1 MGAFRLGCKV
11 SAQRSGALAE
21 EGCVCGWWGGGTVA
35 RLLRGLSWCPELGWG
50 RWMEKRSPPQLRED
64 SRLRSVLEHILS
76 RWPRAEGKRM
86 GSRQFRPVQPH
97 SCPLPL
103 PHLPFPASHW
113 GISHLLHT
121 CCVHRAPKCSLAFL
135 NPDTTAFPVQLT
147 EIVRLLS
154 IWVDVHG
161 QKPP

>member
-1 MGAFRLGCKV
+1 MLRDLEPWLKRVVCVVGGVGEQWLHSCGGCPGV
-11 SAQRSGALAE
+11 
-21 EGCVCGWWGGGTVA
+21 
-35 RLLRGLSWCPELGWG
+35 LSWAGW

-154 IWVDVHG
+154 IWVDVHA